1 MPPPKPQ
8 PFECERARGLCYGPV
23 EPELARVLAILISG
37 RPCAEAETLKP
48 ERVWA
53 WREWVIKRSEPESLY
68 ERWLRKSAALR
79 AAAAAFAI
87 APVETPQPLVALD
100 VRRGWRLDCSWL
112 VTRRVRGERV
122 DLALSNDPRAAAA
135 FPAFMQVMHENG
147 VIHGDFNVFNALW
160 DGERWHL
167 IDLDGLRHR
176 LHRGRSERIAEMQWA
191 RVAGTLRDP
200 ARVRPLFERY
210 AALRGL
216 SGADSAWRRIEPK
229 ALQLARHYDALLERR
244 RRKAE
249 GREAARLDRER
260 AAP

>member
-1 MPPPKPQ
+1 MPQPDSE
-8 PFECERARGLCYGPV
+8 PFECQGARGRRYGPL
-23 EPELARVLAILISG
+23 EPELERVLAILISG

-48 ERVWA
+48 GRVWA
-53 WREWVIKRSEPESLY
+53 VRDWVIKRSEPESLY

-79 AAAAAFAI
+79 AAEAAFAI
-87 APVETPQPLVALD
+87 APVETPLPLVALD
-100 VRRGWRLDCSWL
+100 VRRGLRLECSWL

-135 FPAFMQVMHENG
+135 FPAFMQLMHEHG

-160 DGERWHL
+160 DGERWNL

-210 AALRGL
+210 ASLRGL
-216 SGADSAWRRIEPK
+216 PDAAAAWRRIEPK
-229 ALQLARHYDALLERR
+229 AAELGRHYDAVLERR
-244 RRKAE
+244 RRKE
-249 GREAARLDRER
+249 DGRDAARLDRKR
-260 AAP
+260 SAP